1 MYISKI
7 DIKGF
12 RIFKD
17 TEVLLNDG
25 INVIIGHNN
34 AGKTNLL
41 KALLLVLDYQENK
54 RLETDDFN
62 KNVLLGDL
70 KLSPPEITIKLT
82 ISQSKDEDLN
92 SDDLVTVSNW
102 LTKLKSPYEAVLTY
116 KFFLPERERAKYIQD
131 VAATTETNQIWHIVK
146 HEFIRLYTYKIFCGD
161 IKLQTIADSDS
172 LQKFD
177 FQFLDAIRDVQR
189 DMFTGKNTLLK
200 EVLDFF
206 MDYEIKSDDTKLDA
220 DKASEIKQ
228 KKADFS
234 NKADDLLKDLQLRMK
249 NGKDQI
255 LSYTDNTG
263 ASFNKSNPSF
273 EGSISDVE
281 MFSALK
287 LIVEYETG
295 IKIPAT
301 HNGLGYNNL
310 IYISL
315 LLAKMQVNSDG
326 KYLGSNAK
334 VFPILA
340 IEEPE
345 AHLHP
350 AMQYKFLNFL
360 KDNIQ
365 NNKKARQIFITS
377 HSTHI
382 TSSVSLDEL
391 ICIHNENGEAKVGYP
406 GKVFTDDADGKK
418 SKDYVQ
424 RFLDATKS
432 DMLFA
437 QRIILVEGLA
447 EQLTMS
453 TFAAYIQKSLEDRHI
468 VVINIGGRY
477 FEHFLTLFNTL
488 ITHSIPKKVVCITDR
503 DPERRAKT
511 NQIYTMCYPFE
522 FNEDTTLYDYK
533 ENASAS
539 ITKYQSHPNIRF
551 YSQDSKEGKTLE
563 YDLMLKNPTLEL
575 LITST
580 TKNKI
585 ELKALISCQQK
596 NSPLSDFIGYLRPSN
611 ENDRLIKSINA
622 NTSWS
627 DDEKKK
633 ALIASRYLNSV
644 GKGENALELS
654 YLLKENFNSGNTLGF
669 EVPIYIQ
676 EAINWICQ

>member
-12 RIFKD
+12 RIFKN
-17 TEVLLNDG
+17 TEVILNDG

-34 AGKTNLL
+34 AGKTNLI
-41 KALLLVLDYQENK
+41 KALLLVIDYQESK
-54 RLETDDFN
+54 RLEIDDFN
-62 KNVLLGDL
+62 KNALLSDL
-70 KLSPPEITIKLT
+70 QLSPPEITIQLT
-82 ISQSKDEDLN
+82 ISQSKNENLN

-102 LTKLKSPYEAVLTY
+102 LTKLKAPYEAVLTY
-116 KFFLPERERAKYIQD
+116 KFFLPEREKARYLKD
-131 VAATTETNQIWHIVK
+131 VAAATDSNQVWHIVE

-161 IKLQTIADSDS
+161 IKLQTTADSES

-189 DMFTGKNTLLK
+189 DMFTGKNALLK

-206 MDYEIKSDDTKLDA
+206 MDYEIKSDTTKVDA
-220 DKASEIKQ
+220 DKTSEIKQ
-228 KKADFS
+228 KKSDFS
-234 NKADDLLKDLQLRMK
+234 NKANDLLKDLQLRMK

-263 ASFNKSNPSF
+263 ASFNKSNPNF

-334 VFPILA
+334 VFSILA

-360 KDNIQ
+360 KENIQ
-365 NNKKARQIFITS
+365 TSKKVRQIFITS

-382 TSSVSLDEL
+382 TSTVSLDEL
-391 ICIHNENGEAKVGYP
+391 ICIHNENGDAKVGYP
-406 GKVFTDDADGKK
+406 GKVFTDDAEGKK
-418 SKDYVQ
+418 SKEYVQ

-437 QRIILVEGLA
+437 QKVILVEGLA
-447 EQLTMS
+447 EQLTIS

-477 FEHFLTLFNTL
+477 FEHFLKIFDTLFTY
-488 ITHSIPKKVVCITDR
+488 TIPKKIACITDR
-503 DPERRAKT
+503 DPERKAKA
-511 NQIYTMCYPFE
+511 NQIFTMCYPFE
-522 FNEDTTLYDYK
+522 FNEDVTTYDYK
-533 ENASAS
+533 DNASDS
-539 ITKYQSHPNIRF
+539 IIKYQNHPNIRF
-551 YSQDSKEGKTLE
+551 FSQDSREGKTLE
-563 YDLMLKNPTLEL
+563 YDLMLKNPTLDL
-575 LITST
+575 IITST
-580 TKNKI
+580 TKNKS
-585 ELKALISCQQK
+585 ELKTLMTHYQN
-596 NSPLSDFIGYLRPSN
+596 NSPLTDFISCLRASN
-611 ENDRLIKSINA
+611 ENDRLVKSINA
-622 NTSWS
+622 NTSWN
-627 DDEKKK
+627 DNEKKK
-633 ALIASRYLNSV
+633 AIIASRYLNSV

-654 YLLKENFNSGNTLGF
+654 YLLKENLKSGNSVGF